1 MSGAFAE
8 KWVSVVLRCPRC
20 CGALMPGAHLVRCE
34 ACGPYPVLGDVPVLV
49 PDPAAWCAR
58 FHDAAL
64 AALAEHGLADRE
76 TVAVVQA
83 FAEGRAEAPEVFGDD
98 WTRHELSGTAAPRP
112 VRGPAAKALGAL
124 QSANGRAGP
133 AAWLAG
139 RVREVPLAVEVGCG
153 AGARSELLASRVAH
167 LVVGDLSLRAV
178 LHARRRAARHD
189 AEVVAVVMDAEA
201 LPLRKGAVDL
211 LVAEHLVDLLDKPA
225 AFLSGVRRVLR
236 RSGQALVTTPDPAL
250 GLGDDEAL
258 VELAH
263 QAGLEVCE
271 RRDGLPWL
279 RVNSPRFVE
288 AYLVQALCLSPR

>member
-1 MSGAFAE
+1 MNGVLAE
-8 KWVSVVLRCPRC
+8 RWVASALRCPRC
-20 CGALMPGAHLVRCE
+20 GAPLSPGAHLVRCA

-76 TVAVVQA
+76 SVAVVQA
-83 FAEGRAEAPEVFGDD
+83 FAAGRHVTPEAFGDD
-98 WTRHELSGTAAPRP
+98 WTPHELEGAAAPKP
-112 VRGPAAKALGAL
+112 VRGPAAKALAAL
-124 QSANGRAGP
+124 QREHEKSGP
-133 AAWLAG
+133 AAWLARHVG
-139 RVREVPLAVEVGCG
+139 PARLAVEVGCG
-153 AGARSELLASRVAH
+153 AGARAEVLAATVAH

-178 LHARRRAARHD
+178 LHARRRAARQA
-189 AEVVAVVMDAEA
+189 AEVAAVVLDAQA
-201 LPLRKGAVDL
+201 LPFRRGAVDL
-211 LVAEHLVDLLDKPA
+211 LVAEHLVDLLDEPSD
-225 AFLSGVRRVLR
+225 FLDGVRRVLKR
-236 RSGQALVTTPDPAL
+236 GGHAFVTTPDPSL
-250 GLGDDEAL
+250 GLRDDEAL

-288 AYLVQALCLSPR
+288 TYLVQALCLSPR